1 MPKNSNEDA
10 KNSIGLSKI
19 IFPIIIGVLVVV
31 YFVLRKFKWSEF
43 KTIPWTDYVYF
54 WVGLSLL
61 FLVIRHL
68 AYAARLWILS
78 EKEFSWWKCIE
89 LIFIWEFS
97 SAVSPT
103 AVGGSAAALF
113 VLSQEKLATAR
124 VTAIVLYTAVLDTIF
139 FISTLPILLALFGSH
154 IIRPGLVGFSN
165 LDYWGYS
172 FIMAYVFMA
181 IYGSVFFYGLFIKPE
196 GLKRLV
202 IWLTGFKLFK
212 RWREK
217 AIKLGD
223 DFVIASSEM
232 AGKGFGLGL
241 PAFIA
246 TAVAWSSRFILLNFL
261 IIAFERNLPIDLF
274 TQGALYGRLE
284 SMFVIM
290 AFSPTPGSAGV
301 AEILFNGFLSDYISN
316 ETSSS
321 LIALIWRF
329 FTYYSYIIVGAFI
342 IPIWLRKVLKNKK
355 NKAAH

>member
-1 MPKNSNEDA
+1 MPNKSNEEA
-10 KNSIGLSKI
+10 INSIGLSKI
-19 IFPIIIGVLVVV
+19 VFPIIIGILVVA

-43 KTIPWTDYVYF
+43 QSIPWTDYVYF

-61 FLVIRHL
+61 FLIIRHL
-68 AYAARLWILS
+68 AYATRLWILS
-78 EKEFSWWKCIE
+78 EKEFGWLKCIE

-113 VLSQEKLATAR
+113 VLSQEKLPTAR

-139 FISTLPILLALFGSH
+139 FVFTLPLLLLMFGTH

-172 FIMAYVFMA
+172 FLMAYVFMA
-181 IYGSVFFYGLFIKPE
+181 MYGSVFFYGLFIKPE
-196 GLKRLV
+196 GLKRVV
-202 IWLTGFKLFK
+202 IWLTSFSLFK

-232 AGKGFGLGL
+232 AGKGLALGL
-241 PAFIA
+241 PAFLA
-246 TAVAWSSRFILLNFL
+246 TAIAWSSRFILLNFL
-261 IIAFERNLPIDLF
+261 IIAFERNLSIDLW
-274 TQGALYGRLE
+274 TQGALYSRLE

-329 FTYYSYIIVGAFI
+329 FTYYAYIIIGAII
-342 IPIWLRKVLKNKK
+342 IPNWLRKVVKNKK
-355 NKAAH
+355 KKSSQ

>member
-1 MPKNSNEDA
+1 MSKNSNEEA
-10 KNSIGLSKI
+10 INSIGLSKI
-19 IFPIIIGVLVVV
+19 VFPLIIGILVVV
-31 YFVLRKFKWSEF
+31 YFLLRKFKWSEF
-43 KTIPWTDYVYF
+43 KLIPWTDYVYF
-54 WVGLSLL
+54 WVGLSLF
-61 FLVIRHL
+61 FLILRHL
-68 AYAARLWILS
+68 AYASRLWILS
-78 EKEFSWWKCIE
+78 EKEFGWLKCIQ

-139 FISTLPILLALFGSH
+139 FVGTLPILLLLFGTH
-154 IIRPGLVGFSN
+154 IIRPGLIGLEN
-165 LDYWGYS
+165 LDKWGYS
-172 FIMAYVFMA
+172 FFFAYVFMA

-202 IWLTGFKLFK
+202 LWITSFKFFK
-212 RWREK
+212 RWRDK
-217 AIKLGD
+217 AVKLGD
-223 DFVIASSEM
+223 DFVIASTEM
-232 AGKGFGLGL
+232 AGKGLGIGL

-246 TAVAWSSRFILLNFL
+246 TAIAWSSRFILLNFL
-261 IIAFERNLPIDLF
+261 IIAFERDLSIDLW

-284 SMFVIM
+284 AMFVIM

-329 FTYYSYIIVGAFI
+329 FTYYSYLIIGAFI
-342 IPIWLRKVLKNKK
+342 IPIWIRKVVKNKK
-355 NKAAH
+355 NKASH

>member
-1 MPKNSNEDA
+1 MPKNPNEEA
-10 KNSIGLSKI
+10 INSIGLSKLI
-19 IFPIIIGVLVVV
+19 IPIIIGVFVII
-31 YFVLRKFKWSEF
+31 YFLMRKFKWSEF

-54 WVGLSLL
+54 WVGMSLF
-61 FLVIRHL
+61 FLIIRHL

-78 EKEFSWWKCIE
+78 EKEFTYFKCIE

-139 FISTLPILLALFGSH
+139 FVFTLPVLLILFGTH
-154 IIRPGLVGFSN
+154 IIRPGLSGFSN
-165 LDYWGYS
+165 LDTWGYS
-172 FIMAYVFMA
+172 FIFAYIFMA
-181 IYGSVFFYGLFIKPE
+181 IYGVIFFYGLFIKPE

-202 IWLTGFKLFK
+202 LWITSFKIFK

-217 AIKLGD
+217 AVKLGD
-223 DFVIASSEM
+223 DFVVASREM
-232 AGKGFGLGL
+232 AGKGFGLGI
-241 PAFIA
+241 PAFLA
-246 TAVAWSSRFILLNFL
+246 TSVAWSSRFILLNFL
-261 IIAFERNLPIDLF
+261 IIAFERNLPLDLW

-284 SMFVIM
+284 AMFVIM

-329 FTYYSYIIVGAFI
+329 FTYYSYLIIGAFI
-342 IPIWLRKVLKNKK
+342 IPNWLRKVLKKKK
-355 NKAAH
+355 NESTP